1 MSIGGYMAESK
12 SYYDSHPGA
21 KKKKNAYQKK
31 YMQTETAKRI
41 RRNAD
46 KHRHK
51 GSVGDGKDYSHR
63 DGKLVAAGTHRS
75 KDKKLKPNRRKLNIT

>member
-1 MSIGGYMAESK
+1 MAKSK
-12 SYYDSHPGA
+12 AYYDSHPEA
-21 KKKKNAYQKK
+21 KSVKNAYMKK

-51 GSVGDGKDYSHR
+51 GSVGDGMDYSHR

-75 KDKKLKPNRRKLNIT
+75 KDKKLNPNKRKLHIT

>member
-1 MSIGGYMAESK
+1 MGKSK
-12 SYYDSHPGA
+12 TYYDSHPAA
-21 KKKKNAYQKK
+21 KAKKNAYQKK
-31 YMQTETAKRI
+31 YMQTEKAIAI

-51 GSVGDGKDYSHR
+51 GSVGDGLDYSHR

-75 KDKKLKPNRRKLNIT
+75 KDKKLKPNRRRLHIT

>member
-1 MSIGGYMAESK
+1 MGASK
-12 SYYDSHPGA
+12 SYYDSHPAA
-21 KKKKNAYQKK
+21 KAKKNAYQKK
-31 YMQTETAKRI
+31 YMQTEKAIAI

-51 GSVGDGKDYSHR
+51 GSVGDGLDYSHR

-75 KDKKLKPNRRKLNIT
+75 KDKKLKPNRRRLHIT